1 MNPSMGQYEQL
12 KSFQKVR
19 FNLGDPVLAQLKDA
33 STFQVKNK
41 FARSPTGV
49 ANSRNLCKI

>member
-41 FARSPTGV
+41 SARLPTAV
-49 ANSRNLCKI
+49 ANSRNLGKI

>member
-12 KSFQKVR
+12 KSFQKVS
-19 FNLGDPVLAQLKDA
+19 FNLADPVLAQLKDA

-41 FARSPTGV
+41 SARLPTAV
-49 ANSRNLCKI
+49 ANSRNLGKI